1 MYKSE
6 ELKKILKNK
15 KVLLTG
21 HTGFKGAYTVFL
33 LNELGAKVYGYSNEI
48 LKGSLYEILKL
59 RNMVV
64 EEKID
69 DIRNLESL
77 KKFVIEVNPD
87 YIIHMAAQ
95 PIVIDAYDDPVK
107 TYETNVMG
115 TVNIL
120 EVARGCSNLISL
132 LNVTTDKVYKND
144 NIEKYKF
151 VEDDKLCGYDPYSN
165 SKSCSEIVTFSY
177 RNSFFKNSDVKIFTA
192 RAGNVIGAGDISP
205 YRILPDCYRA
215 YLKGEDI
222 LIRNKYST
230 RPYQYVLEPLMVY
243 LNILLNIDNN
253 QNEYSFNVG
262 PDESFVTTVELVDK
276 FCKYF
281 NEGND
286 EKAKNLN
293 YVCEE
298 DLNKEKKKNEKE
310 ESKFLSLDNSLI
322 RRIYGYKQIYTI
334 DEAINITAKGY
345 KKLIFSENSD
355 ILGIFDDGVKDLLSR
370 IDTIYSI

>member
-1 MYKSE
+1 MYNSI

-21 HTGFKGAYTVFL
+21 HTGFKGSYMVFL

-48 LKGSLYEILKL
+48 LKDSLYEILKL

-77 KKFVIEVNPD
+77 KKFVLEVNPD

-95 PIVIDAYDDPVK
+95 PLVIDAYDDPVK

-177 RNSFFKNSDVKIFTA
+177 RNSFFKIV
-192 RAGNVIGAGDISP
+192 
-205 YRILPDCYRA
+205 
-215 YLKGEDI
+215 
-222 LIRNKYST
+222 
-230 RPYQYVLEPLMVY
+230 M
-243 LNILLNIDNN
+243 
-253 QNEYSFNVG
+253 
-262 PDESFVTTVELVDK
+262 
-276 FCKYF
+276 
-281 NEGND
+281 
-286 EKAKNLN
+286 
-293 YVCEE
+293 
-298 DLNKEKKKNEKE
+298 
-310 ESKFLSLDNSLI
+310 
-322 RRIYGYKQIYTI
+322 
-334 DEAINITAKGY
+334 
-345 KKLIFSENSD
+345 
-355 ILGIFDDGVKDLLSR
+355 
-370 IDTIYSI
+370 